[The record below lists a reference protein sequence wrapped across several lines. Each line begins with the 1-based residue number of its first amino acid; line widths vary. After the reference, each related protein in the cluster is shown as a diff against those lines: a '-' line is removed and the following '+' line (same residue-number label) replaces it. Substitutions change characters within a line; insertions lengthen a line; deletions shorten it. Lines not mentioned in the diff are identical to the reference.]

1 RRLEPLFEEE
11 TESDEEKTQ
20 QESEELKK
28 GETTTNGHYLEDSEA
43 GSSSEEEE
51 AEDEGE
57 EEEMEDHVNTADYE
71 EEDEDLTSTE
81 ERLQPQLQTTILGP
95 RPLTTTPVGQV
106 NVLPP
111 AVLKASSCEYL
122 LDRPMISNEATTIMA
137 TTMATTA
144 GSVTAAV
151 EVATCSTKMMTTST
165 TTVTMMTATTTA
177 TAAMTT
183 PAMETSTTMAS
194 TTRTTPNRV
203 ASSASTTISSANV
216 TTASEKDVK
225 TTMPAEPKNEV
236 KIVPR
241 PAKFIPPPP
250 PPRRLLLT
258 QTNLKTSGAD
268 TKTAAAK
275 VPQPQRKSGGFA
287 DTGSSVGAKEG
298 AAYDASPAIPTAN
311 IVGPQHTK
319 ITTTTTTTNT
329 TTMKMTTATPKTT
342 NVEDVIRNYS
352 AKPTNRSMCDSMK
365 PPTGQPQP
373 QQPPEPQ
380 QRLSSTIIET
390 SLLSLMDNSSSCKTN
405 RTHCTSSTTASKMK
419 GKCPMKP
426 ERKQVATTQ
435 TPTSRDLDQ
444 QLQME
449 MQRRPQDE
457 PENDSTSTC
466 AQPVVV
472 GSALSP
478 RLEMRLALNQD
489 IMGDEDLISYDP
501 GPDLTTILVHDL
513 STFHR
518 LTGRDLLNRSA
529 MNRVQPKEAV
539 ISYSQ
544 QRNSKMDT
552 PTVNRR
558 PRPHLNS
565 STNNGH
571 AATNTTTCTGI
582 TAPSP
587 TTTAAVSSM
596 PFAGS
601 VRVGDVQQHLQ
612 PNRNTWSSF
621 AFADRNR
628 DANASDANSKDD
640 SKLSDLEILAR
651 REKIYC
657 MSQLRS
663 GSRVKTMTTTM
674 MTSTKIKASTTTTA
688 TVSNSLNNPLMR
700 TTSTTSMAGVSEEA
714 GSSSKKSQ
722 SRQRKISRDETALM
736 ETGKAN
742 KLINFIKRRN
752 SEIPP
757 SANNS
762 QTSLNDSNSSST
774 PQHAKQ
780 APMSPRKDNDKPSLN
795 RRLWKQI
802 TKRRRSNSV
811 SELVAS

>member
-1 RRLEPLFEEE
+1 M
-11 TESDEEKTQ
+11 
-20 QESEELKK
+20 
-28 GETTTNGHYLEDSEA
+28 
-43 GSSSEEEE
+43 
-51 AEDEGE
+51 
-57 EEEMEDHVNTADYE
+57 EMEDHVNTADYE
-71 EEDEDLTSTE
+71 EEEDGDLTSTE
-81 ERLQPQLQTTILGP
+81 ERCQPQLQTTILGP
-95 RPLTTTPVGQV
+95 RPLTKPVAGA

-122 LDRPMISNEATTIMA
+122 LDQRMTSSVAIPTAATMEPMMAIAADNVIAKVEAATCWTKMTNVMTTTI
-137 TTMATTA
+137 TT
-144 GSVTAAV
+144 
-151 EVATCSTKMMTTST
+151 
-165 TTVTMMTATTTA
+165 TTTA
-177 TAAMTT
+177 TAMMTAMTT
-183 PAMETSTTMAS
+183 VAVTVTATMATGTCSTMAS
-194 TTRTTPNRV
+194 TTPTTPSPAV
-203 ASSASTTISSANV
+203 WSASTTTSSGNVITENAND
-216 TTASEKDVK
+216 AK
-225 TTMPAEPKNEV
+225 MPAPTQVELAPAAPKTEA
-236 KIVPR
+236 KTLPR
-241 PAKFIPPPP
+241 PAKFTPPPP

-258 QTNLKTSGAD
+258 QTNLKTSGTD
-268 TKTAAAK
+268 TKTTAITTTKA
-275 VPQPQRKSGGFA
+275 PQPQRKSGVFA
-287 DTGSSVGAKEG
+287 DTGSSVGVRG
-298 AAYDASPAIPTAN
+298 VDACVASHATPTVANTPA
-311 IVGPQHTK
+311 PQHTATMTS
-319 ITTTTTTTNT
+319 TTTTTTKT
-329 TTMKMTTATPKTT
+329 KMTTATPK
-342 NVEDVIRNYS
+342 NSKVEDACVTRNYS
-352 AKPTNRSMCDSMK
+352 ANNKSRSTCDSMK
-365 PPTGQPQP
+365 PPTGQATP
-373 QQPPEPQ
+373 QQLPAAAESQ

-390 SLLSLMDNSSSCKTN
+390 SLLSLMDNSSTSSSKTN
-405 RTHCTSSTTASKMK
+405 RPHCTSSTTASKMRA
-419 GKCPMKP
+419 KCPMKP
-426 ERKQVATTQ
+426 ERKPVTTTTTTTAATT
-435 TPTSRDLDQ
+435 TTTMTSRDLDQ
-444 QLQME
+444 ELQME
-449 MQRRPQDE
+449 MQRSPDGHAK
-457 PENDSTSTC
+457 DSTSTC
-466 AQPVVV
+466 AQPAAV

-565 STNNGH
+565 NNNNGS
-571 AATNTTTCTGI
+571 AITPTTGI
-582 TAPSP
+582 PMPP
-587 TTTAAVSSM
+587 TTTTTIPAASSM

-601 VRVGDVQQHLQ
+601 VRVADVQQHLQ
-612 PNRNTWSSF
+612 PNRNTWSNF

-628 DANASDANSKDD
+628 DVNASDANSKDD
-640 SKLSDLEILAR
+640 NKLSDLEILAR

-663 GSRVKTMTTTM
+663 GSRVRTTTTM
-674 MTSTKIKASTTTTA
+674 TMTSTRIMASTTTITA
-688 TVSNSLNNPLMR
+688 TGSSSLNNPLTR
-700 TTSTTSMAGVSEEA
+700 TTSTTSMAGASEEL
-714 GSSSKKSQ
+714 GSGSGSTAKKSH

-774 PQHAKQ
+774 PQHKQ
-780 APMSPRKDNDKPSLN
+780 TPMSPRKDNDKPSLN